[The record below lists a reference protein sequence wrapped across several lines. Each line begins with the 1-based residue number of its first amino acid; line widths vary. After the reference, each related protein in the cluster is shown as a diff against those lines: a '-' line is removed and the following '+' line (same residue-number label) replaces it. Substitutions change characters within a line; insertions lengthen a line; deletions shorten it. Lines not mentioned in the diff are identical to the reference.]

1 MKIKGG
7 YILQPRIIDES
18 ETSRFP
24 PHVREIWLYLLRK
37 ANHEDR
43 IVHGTLIKRGQL
55 KTSYKDILEDLS
67 WFVGYRKESYKKH
80 HCETAM
86 KLLTKQQMIT
96 TAKTTRGMFVTICK
110 YDHYQNPNNYETDN
124 ESDNK
129 TTRDLQSTD
138 TINKNYKNSKN
149 SNINKE
155 ATKKNKSVAEKIDDY
170 LSIVPEDWKESV
182 EVWLR
187 YKKDRKEMYKSDRS
201 FGSFFKTIERESQ
214 GDPNIFKAA
223 VEQSIKNNWSGV
235 FPKKHANKHPMIDN
249 TRRKVYDEF

>member
-1 MKIKGG
+1 MQAWIDLLIMANHNG
-7 YILQPRIIDES
+7 RIIYIRGNKVEINRGEIARS
-18 ETSRFP
+18 TEGLAQRWMWSRGKVIRFLN
-24 PHVREIWLYLLRK
+24 E
-37 ANHEDR
+37 
-43 IVHGTLIKRGQL
+43 
-55 KTSYKDILEDLS
+55 LE
-67 WFVGYRKESYKKH
+67 
-80 HCETAM
+80 
-86 KLLTKQQMIT
+86 
-96 TAKTTRGMFVTICK
+96 
-110 YDHYQNPNNYETDN
+110 
-124 ESDNK
+124 
-129 TTRDLQSTD
+129 
-138 TINKNYKNSKN
+138 NSKMIVQQKN
-149 SNINKE
+149 RVITLLSILNYDVYQSDGTTDKTADGQQTVHEQECKNVKNDNINKE

-214 GDPNIFKAA
+214 GDPNIFKTA